1 MIRSLKHEDI
11 KAGMSI
17 KPNTDISKLK
27 AYIPSAVKFDADNIQ
42 TDMVPGTVEMCNGV
56 SIYVANT
63 KETKKIVDR
72 LFNDQST
79 DENVENTTTNTIKT
93 TKNSNTT
100 KK

>member
-1 MIRSLKHEDI
+1 MDVMTENVKTN
-11 KAGMSI
+11 M
-17 KPNTDISKLK
+17 DISKLK

-63 KETKKIVDR
+63 KKTKKIVDR

-79 DENVENTTTNTIKT
+79 DETTDNSDENVENTTTNTIKT